1 MAIKNGQEIKKN
13 FFSSKT
19 VLFFLL
25 IALIWVAIIC
35 IKTSY
40 QKYQMAEDINNM
52 KANSAKLQEE
62 MQKLDLTKAMLNNP
76 AFLEK
81 EAKQRLNL
89 KKEGEEV
96 VILPKNE
103 TLVQQAAQNSQN
115 IPSGS
120 SSVGNINQAVEK
132 QDEPNWKKWWKYFF
146 H

>member
-1 MAIKNGQEIKKN
+1 MAIRNGQEIKKN
-13 FFSSKT
+13 FFASKT

-40 QKYQMAEDINNM
+40 QKYQMAENINNM

-96 VILPKNE
+96 VILPKADQ
-103 TLVQQAAQNSQN
+103 TQTQASLEN
-115 IPSGS
+115 IAS
-120 SSVGNINQAVEK
+120 STVIDEK
-132 QDEPNWKKWWKYFF
+132 GQTTEVKEDSNFEKWWKYFF
-146 H
+146 NN